1 MHTMKY
7 RATGGCRTP
16 KHKDLGSIAA
26 HDHESME
33 RNVGVRS
40 LYIVG
45 GYSWWCWVS
54 IILVEELDGLIVL
67 DFCQN
72 PERRERLAL
81 HRRAR
86 GPLIAF

>member
-1 MHTMKY
+1 MGVHAMKY
-7 RATGGCRTP
+7 RATGSCRTP

-45 GYSWWCWVS
+45 GYFWWCWVS

-72 PERRERLAL
+72 P
-81 HRRAR
+81 
-86 GPLIAF
+86 PICFF